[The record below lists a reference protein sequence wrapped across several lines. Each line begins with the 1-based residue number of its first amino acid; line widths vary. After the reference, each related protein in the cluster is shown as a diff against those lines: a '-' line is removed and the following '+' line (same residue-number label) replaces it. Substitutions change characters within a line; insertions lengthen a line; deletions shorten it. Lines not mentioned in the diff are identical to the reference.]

1 MRSQYHSYNWLVSL
15 LVSEHTARRTMLELD
30 ILGLVDKDDDID
42 MICTDGIVR
51 KGSEIRLKHEFQ
63 WFLSEEFISLRQGK
77 EQLCRVTHNS
87 NS

>member
-1 MRSQYHSYNWLVSL
+1 
-15 LVSEHTARRTMLELD
+15 MLELD

-63 WFLSEEFISLRQGK
+63 WFLSEEFTSLRQGFK
-77 EQLCRVTHNS
+77 PSKAEEAMEEKSLLIETLI
-87 NS
+87 